1 MINTLYKKFS
11 IYQRLAIPLPKK
23 EKRFPRPSLLFPQG
37 LKEIVEG
44 EGKEVTR
51 SRNEGINV

>member
-1 MINTLYKKFS
+1 MINTLYKKSS

-44 EGKEVTR
+44 EGE
-51 SRNEGINV
+51 EGYT